1 MISDRRFVNFVFSSK
16 IKILC
21 VQTVQLTKGE
31 QFDYSFLFV
40 TFYLD
45 KTLIEVIIELIKFIS
60 NSIYVS
66 ADSDH
71 MQTLISRKYQSFE
84 G

>member
-45 KTLIEVIIELIKFIS
+45 KTLIEFIIEL
-60 NSIYVS
+60 N
-66 ADSDH
+66 
-71 MQTLISRKYQSFE
+71 FE
-84 G
+84 AQLGLAAQAA